1 MAQYSEASNQTRLWC
16 SAWVV
21 FYWDCGLP
29 GPEFDFVSALEG
41 LSVGGRQLLQ
51 SRYTRDDRRDRVDN
65 FFLTSVG

>member
-1 MAQYSEASNQTRLWC
+1 MFFSPR
-16 SAWVV
+16 VV

-41 LSVGGRQLLQ
+41 LSVGGRQLPQLLD
-51 SRYTRDDRRDRVDN
+51 TRDDRRDRVDN

>member
-21 FYWDCGLP
+21 FSWDCCFP
-29 GPEFDFVSALEG
+29 GPEFDFASALEG

-51 SRYTRDDRRDRVDN
+51 LLDTRDDRRGCVDN